1 MRWYNPTLETFE
13 WRDVPQSDEEALS
26 VLDGTPYT
34 PTCTRIYREWR
45 GLGAGI
51 KAALI
56 RAGEAAKEKSED
68 EPLVTRSPL
77 SCAVDLTNSSEV
89 R

>member
-13 WRDVPQSDEEALS
+13 WREVLHSDEEALS
-26 VLDGTPYT
+26 MLDDSPYT

-51 KAALI
+51 MEALI
-56 RAGEAAKEKSED
+56 RAGEVAKKKSD
-68 EPLVTRSPL
+68 G
-77 SCAVDLTNSSEV
+77 
-89 R
+89 